1 MKVDESNFKILDRVS
16 QITATDYEIKW
27 FNAEDIDGYIEE
39 DSIISMLE
47 DLIAEVGRLN
57 EEKDDMERYYK
68 DNWKPIPIKDLY
80 GINDHDFI

>member
-16 QITATDYEIKW
+16 QITGTDYEIKW
-27 FNAEDIDGYIEE
+27 FDAENVDGYIEE

-47 DLIAEVGRLN
+47 DLIAEVGRLS

-68 DNWKPIPIKDLY
+68 ENWKPIPYSEMY
-80 GINDHDFI
+80 GVDDRDFI

>member
-27 FNAEDIDGYIEE
+27 FDAENVDGYIEE
-39 DSIISMLE
+39 NSIISMLE

-68 DNWKPIPIKDLY
+68 ENWKPIPIKDLC